1 MIIVMNMIEVGIIDG
16 TTIEALCILMF
27 WNIVFRPKQHP
38 KHSLNMIVYLNDANR
53 SKQKQ
58 DKEKGKKNVNI
69 HWMRLNLVTDW
80 ELNSIYYHI
89 IMDRVVSVNKKVS
102 KNL

>member
-16 TTIEALCILMF
+16 TMIEALCIFMF
-27 WNIVFRPKQHP
+27 WNIVFRPKQE
-38 KHSLNMIVYLNDANR
+38 LVDLNDANR
-53 SKQKQ
+53 FKQKR
-58 DKEKGKKNVNI
+58 DKEKGKKKVNI
-69 HWMRLNLVTDW
+69 HWMGLNLVTDC
-80 ELNSIYYHI
+80 ELNSICYHI